1 MYLCRT
7 KFSNIKRFFPASPI
21 FLHRHHNLHII
32 FDDKEPLS
40 RHSCFMHD
48 FWQGVVLVVQ
58 RNPII
63 FQDIYC
69 CSSYSKEGTFVS
81 SFTLCSLN
89 SVFLR
94 HDSIFEIHRNIRI
107 LSEFPFFYGLQF
119 SSGTNIIPS
128 LLVRSM
134 EFICTS
140 VEILLVV

>member
-48 FWQGVVLVVQ
+48 FWQGVVVVVQ

-69 CSSYSKEGTFVS
+69 CSYSKEGTFVS
-81 SFTLCSLN
+81 SFTLCSRN
-89 SVFLR
+89 SVFFTTWLN
-94 HDSIFEIHRNIRI
+94 FRNPPKYSYIEWI
-107 LSEFPFFYGLQF
+107 SVFFMACSSQAGQISSHHFWFVPWSLFALQ
-119 SSGTNIIPS
+119 
-128 LLVRSM
+128 
-134 EFICTS
+134 
-140 VEILLVV
+140 